1 MINTTHLF
9 RMQTMWKYALTL
21 TLSLFSIT
29 TFGQAINSEI
39 LIGVVPNVSA
49 RIINTNYQPMAEYFE
64 KGLGRKVAVT
74 TGTSFPNF
82 YQRALA
88 NEFQIMVTAPN
99 LARISQIDGN
109 WEAIA
114 ILEPGIPG
122 LLVGLADRQN
132 NLEQLRGKKLA
143 VANPQSLVALA
154 SINWLS
160 SQGYLNGRDYEILRI
175 ANDDS
180 LGISLKNGDA
190 AFAVMSQGEFN
201 AKDPELKKILNPVTT
216 FVKLPG
222 FFIMVNSTLANPEK
236 QKIKSLI
243 FDFPKSEQGK
253 KFFGLSGFTALNPP
267 TNEQLK
273 FLDSFVNSTRQGL
286 SQAK

>member
-1 MINTTHLF
+1 MRKLYLF
-9 RMQTMWKYALTL
+9 LSFIFCSLTA
-21 TLSLFSIT
+21 
-29 TFGQAINSEI
+29 FGQGINSEI

-49 RIINTNYQPMAEYFE
+49 RIINTNYQPMAEYLA
-64 KGLGRKVAVT
+64 KGLGRKVAIT
-74 TGTSFPNF
+74 TGTNFPNF

-99 LARISQIDGN
+99 LARVSQVDGN

-114 ILEPGIPG
+114 VFEPGIPG
-122 LLVGLADRQN
+122 LLVGLSDRPS
-132 NLEQLRGKKLA
+132 NLEFLRGKKLA

-154 SINWLS
+154 SINWLN
-160 SQGYLNGRDYEILRI
+160 SQGYANGKDYEILRI

-180 LGISLKNGDA
+180 LGISLKTGDA

-201 AKDPELKKILNPVTT
+201 AKDPELKKILSPVTT

-222 FFIMVNSTLANPEK
+222 FFIMVNTKVASTEK
-236 QKIKSLI
+236 QKIKELI
-243 FDFPKSEQGK
+243 LDFPKSEQAK
-253 KFFGLSGFTALNPP
+253 QFFSLTGFTGLNPP
-267 TNEQLK
+267 TSEQLK
-273 FLDSFVNSTRQGL
+273 FLDSFVTITRQGL